1 MDEEKKETKLRLY
14 PDEKAVQNESQL
26 RIEHPFF
33 KPEENRQGKTDS
45 EDSGYMIYEKKY
57 HFKSEKGTDVEVSI
71 AAEIKDL
78 NKNDLQEILHE
89 YAVSTH
95 NFYLN
100 LGKEIN
106 NKP

>member
-1 MDEEKKETKLRLY
+1 M
-14 PDEKAVQNESQL
+14 PDNSNLNSSKTYQYTC
-26 RIEHPFF
+26 
-33 KPEENRQGKTDS
+33 EN
-45 EDSGYMIYEKKY
+45 
-57 HFKSEKGTDVEVSI
+57 GTNVNISI
-71 AAEIKDL
+71 TAEIKDL

-89 YAVSTH
+89 YAISTH